1 MTTTF
6 TMIND
11 GAELSESEQ
20 LTQQSVDAMED
31 FEVVEEQSVDYSQ
44 LDKNGF
50 VNLLENQ
57 LAIAKN
63 ENAKPG
69 DFKRVDEVLKE
80 AKVFFDQIKKS
91 EREEALQRFVAEN
104 DSEDGFEF
112 KPDDLTQRFETLYRQ
127 IKDIKNH
134 YFQDL
139 EKSKDK
145 NFALKTQLL
154 QRLRELVDA
163 DEVNTKNPGTSWQ
176 EFKKIQDE
184 WKAAGNIASPHNS
197 TLWATYH
204 ALIDRYYSNRNIY
217 FELKELDRK
226 KNLQL
231 KAELVE
237 KVEAIAENLKE
248 KSLGKAAL
256 EEANSLF
263 EEYKHIGPGPKAE
276 QELLWQRMKTA
287 LDSLYDAR
295 RAQSEEQKQ
304 VLAQN
309 YEVKSKIYETLVP
322 YTSFNSN
329 SINEWNDKTK
339 EVVAL
344 QEQWV
349 SAKGQMLREEGR
361 ELSKKFWA
369 ALKTFFHNKGEF
381 FRQLEAKRE
390 QNLKLKTELCEAV
403 EAILATGEDN
413 SSNTDKVIALQKQW
427 KQIGQVPEK
436 FKDSIFDRFKKACDA
451 YFDRKRAKNS
461 EVEKEFVENLAKK
474 QAICAKIEAG
484 AKPGEANLNDLNAF
498 KSEWSSV
505 GFVPKKDMQGINK
518 RYIDAVNSYVS
529 AIGKLSTKE
538 KEQVI
543 LENEVAMATD
553 GESIR
558 SLQRKEG
565 DIRRKM
571 TQIEN
576 DLTIWQNNIE
586 FFGRSKNGEK
596 VRAEFEKK
604 IIVAQKQ
611 LADLKHQLKILREA
625 L

>member
-20 LTQQSVDAMED
+20 LTQQSVDAMEE

-63 ENAKPG
+63 KNAKPG

-369 ALKTFFHNKGEF
+369 TLKTFFHNKGEF

-529 AIGKLSTKE
+529 AIGKLSNKE

-604 IIVAQKQ
+604 IVVAQKQ

>member
-1 MTTTF
+1 
-6 TMIND
+6 MIND

-20 LTQQSVDAMED
+20 LTQESVAAMEEL
-31 FEVVEEQSVDYSQ
+31 EVVEEQAVDYSQ
-44 LDKNGF
+44 LDKKDF
-50 VNLLENQ
+50 VSLLESQ
-57 LAIAKN
+57 LAIAKS
-63 ENAKPG
+63 EKAKPA
-69 DFKRVDEVLKE
+69 DFKRTDELLKE
-80 AKVFFDQIKKS
+80 IKVFFDQIKKS
-91 EREEALQRFVAEN
+91 DREAAEQRYLTEN
-104 DSEDGFEF
+104 GSEEGFEY
-112 KPDDLTQRFETLYRQ
+112 KLDELTQRFESIYRQ
-127 IKDIKNH
+127 IKDVKNH

-145 NFALKTQLL
+145 NFAVKTQLL

-163 DEVNTKNPGTSWQ
+163 DESNAKNPGTSWQ

-197 TLWATYH
+197 TLWATFH

-217 FELKELDRK
+217 YELKELDRK

-231 KAELVE
+231 KGELVE
-237 KVEAIAENLKE
+237 KVETLAQSLEG
-248 KSLGKAAL
+248 KSLTRAIL
-256 EEANSLF
+256 EEANAHF
-263 EEYKHIGPGPKAE
+263 DEYKHIGPGPKAE
-276 QELLWQRMKTA
+276 QEVLWQRMKVA
-287 LDSLYDAR
+287 LDTLHDAR
-295 RAQSEEQKQ
+295 RAQTEDQKQ
-304 VLAQN
+304 VLSQN
-309 YEVKSKIYETLVP
+309 YEIKSKIYEVLVP
-322 YTSFNSN
+322 FTAFTSS
-329 SINEWNDKTK
+329 SINEWNEKTK

-344 QEQWV
+344 QDQWV
-349 SAKGQMLREEGR
+349 NAKGQMLREEGR

-369 ALKTFFHNKGEF
+369 TLKTFFHNKGEF
-381 FRQLEAKRE
+381 FRQLESKRE

-403 EAILATGEDN
+403 EAIIETGED
-413 SSNTDKVIALQKQW
+413 SAANTDKVIALQKQW

-461 EVEKEFVENLAKK
+461 EVEREFVENLARK
-474 QAICAKIEAG
+474 QAICDKIEAG
-484 AKPGEANLNDLNAF
+484 AKAGEANLKDLNAF
-498 KSEWSSV
+498 KSEWSSI
-505 GFVPKKDMQGINK
+505 GFVPKKDMQVINK

-529 AIGKLSTKE
+529 TIGKLSSKE
-538 KEQVI
+538 REQVI

-553 GESIR
+553 GESVR
-558 SLQRKEG
+558 NLQRKET
-565 DIRRKM
+565 DIRRRM

-604 IIVAQKQ
+604 IVTAQKQ
-611 LADLKHQLKILREA
+611 LVDLKHQLKIVREA

>member
-1 MTTTF
+1 
-6 TMIND
+6 MIND

-20 LTQQSVDAMED
+20 LTQESVAAMEEL
-31 FEVVEEQSVDYSQ
+31 EVVEEQAVDYSQ
-44 LDKNGF
+44 LDKKDF
-50 VNLLENQ
+50 VSLLENQ
-57 LAIAKN
+57 FALAKS
-63 ENAKPG
+63 EKAKPAN
-69 DFKRVDEVLKE
+69 FKRTDELLKE
-80 AKVFFDQIKKS
+80 VKVFFDQIKKTDRDEA
-91 EREEALQRFVAEN
+91 ERRYVAEN
-104 DSEDGFEF
+104 GSEEGFDY
-112 KPDDLTQRFETLYRQ
+112 KPDELTQRFESLYRQ
-127 IKDIKNH
+127 IKDVKNH

-145 NFALKTQLL
+145 NFVIKTQLL

-163 DEVNTKNPGTSWQ
+163 DESNAKNPGTSWQ

-197 TLWATYH
+197 TLWATFH

-217 FELKELDRK
+217 YELKELDRK

-231 KAELVE
+231 KGELVE
-237 KVEAIAENLKE
+237 KVEALAQSLEG
-248 KSLGKAAL
+248 KSLTRAIL
-256 EEANSLF
+256 EEANAHF
-263 EEYKHIGPGPKAE
+263 DEYKHIGPGPKAE
-276 QELLWQRMKTA
+276 QEVLWQRMKVA
-287 LDSLYDAR
+287 LDTLHDAR
-295 RAQSEEQKQ
+295 RAQTEDQKQ
-304 VLAQN
+304 VLSQN
-309 YEVKSKIYETLVP
+309 YEIKSKIYEDLVP
-322 YTSFNSN
+322 FTAFTSS
-329 SINEWNDKTK
+329 SINEWNEKTK

-349 SAKGQMLREEGR
+349 NAKGQMLREEGR

-369 ALKTFFHNKGEF
+369 TLKTFFHNKGEF
-381 FRQLEAKRE
+381 FRQLESKRE

-403 EAILATGEDN
+403 EAIIETGED
-413 SSNTDKVIALQKQW
+413 SAANTDKVIALQKQW

-436 FKDSIFDRFKKACDA
+436 FKDTIFDRFKKACDA

-461 EVEKEFVENLAKK
+461 EVEREFVENLAQK
-474 QAICAKIEAG
+474 QAICEKIEAG
-484 AKPGEANLNDLNAF
+484 AKAGEANLKDLNAF

-505 GFVPKKDMQGINK
+505 GFVPKKDMQAINK

-529 AIGKLSTKE
+529 AIGKLSSKE
-538 KEQVI
+538 REQVI

-553 GESIR
+553 GESVR
-558 SLQRKEG
+558 NPQRKET
-565 DIRRKM
+565 DIRRRM

-604 IIVAQKQ
+604 IIAAQKQ
-611 LADLKHQLKILREA
+611 LADLKHQLKIVREA

>member
-1 MTTTF
+1 
-6 TMIND
+6 MIND

-20 LTQQSVDAMED
+20 LTQASVEAMEAL
-31 FEVVEEQSVDYSQ
+31 EVADEQVVDYGQ
-44 LDKNGF
+44 LSRKDF
-50 VNLLENQ
+50 VSLLENQ
-57 LAIAKN
+57 LALAKG
-63 ENAKPG
+63 ENAKPA
-69 DFKRVDEVLKE
+69 DFKRTDEVLKE
-80 AKVFFDQIKKS
+80 AKVHFDQSKKT
-91 EREEALQRFVAEN
+91 EREEALKKYLAEN
-104 DSEDGFEF
+104 ESEEGFEF
-112 KPDDLTQRFETLYRQ
+112 KPDELTLQFDALYRQ
-127 IKDIKNH
+127 IKDVKNH

-145 NFALKTQLL
+145 NFASKTQLL
-154 QRLRELVDA
+154 QRLRELVEN
-163 DEVNTKNPGTSWQ
+163 DESNTTNPGSSWQ

-197 TLWATYH
+197 TLWATFH

-217 FELKELDRK
+217 YELKELDRK
-226 KNLQL
+226 KNLQQ
-231 KAELVE
+231 KTELVE
-237 KVEAIAENLKE
+237 KVESLA
-248 KSLGKAAL
+248 KSLENTTLSKAVL
-256 EEANSLF
+256 EEANAHF
-263 EEYKHIGPGPKAE
+263 DEYKHIGPGPKAE
-276 QELLWQRMKTA
+276 QEVLWQRLKLA
-287 LDSLYDAR
+287 LDAIHDAR
-295 RAQSEEQKQ
+295 RAQADAQKH

-322 YTSFNSN
+322 YTSFTSS
-329 SINEWNDKTK
+329 SINEWNEKTK

-349 SAKGQMLREEGR
+349 NTKGQMLREEGR

-369 ALKTFFHNKGEF
+369 TLKTFFHNKGEF

-403 EAILATGEDN
+403 EAILETAED
-413 SSNTDKVIALQKQW
+413 SSANTDKVIALQKQW

-436 FKDSIFDRFKKACDA
+436 FKDSIFERFKKACDA

-461 EVEKEFVENLAKK
+461 EIEREFTENLSLK
-474 QAICAKIEAG
+474 QALCEKLEAG
-484 AKPGEANLNDLNAF
+484 AKIEGANLKELNAF
-498 KSEWSSV
+498 KSEWSSI

-529 AIGKLSTKE
+529 AIGKLSSKE
-538 KEQVI
+538 RDQVMMDNDSSNS
-543 LENEVAMATD
+543 NEGD
-553 GESIR
+553 SR
-558 SLQRKEG
+558 SLQRKES
-565 DIRRKM
+565 DIRRRM

-611 LADLKHQLKILREA
+611 LVDLKQQLKIVREA

>member
-31 FEVVEEQSVDYSQ
+31 CEVVEEQSVDYSQ

-329 SINEWNDKTK
+329 SINE
-339 EVVAL
+339 
-344 QEQWV
+344 
-349 SAKGQMLREEGR
+349 
-361 ELSKKFWA
+361 
-369 ALKTFFHNKGEF
+369 
-381 FRQLEAKRE
+381 
-390 QNLKLKTELCEAV
+390 
-403 EAILATGEDN
+403 
-413 SSNTDKVIALQKQW
+413 
-427 KQIGQVPEK
+427 
-436 FKDSIFDRFKKACDA
+436 
-451 YFDRKRAKNS
+451 
-461 EVEKEFVENLAKK
+461 
-474 QAICAKIEAG
+474 
-484 AKPGEANLNDLNAF
+484 
-498 KSEWSSV
+498 
-505 GFVPKKDMQGINK
+505 
-518 RYIDAVNSYVS
+518 
-529 AIGKLSTKE
+529 
-538 KEQVI
+538 
-543 LENEVAMATD
+543 
-553 GESIR
+553 
-558 SLQRKEG
+558 
-565 DIRRKM
+565 
-571 TQIEN
+571 
-576 DLTIWQNNIE
+576 
-586 FFGRSKNGEK
+586 
-596 VRAEFEKK
+596 
-604 IIVAQKQ
+604 
-611 LADLKHQLKILREA
+611 
-625 L
+625 

>member
-1 MTTTF
+1 
-6 TMIND
+6 MIND

-20 LTQQSVDAMED
+20 LTQESVAAMEEL
-31 FEVVEEQSVDYSQ
+31 EVVEEQAVDYSQ
-44 LDKNGF
+44 LDKKDF
-50 VNLLENQ
+50 VSLLENQ
-57 LAIAKN
+57 FAIAKS
-63 ENAKPG
+63 EKAKPA
-69 DFKRVDEVLKE
+69 DFKRTDELLKE
-80 AKVFFDQIKKS
+80 VKVFFDQIKKT
-91 EREEALQRFVAEN
+91 ERDEAERRYVAEN
-104 DSEDGFEF
+104 GSEEGFDY
-112 KPDDLTQRFETLYRQ
+112 KPDELTQRFESLYRQ
-127 IKDIKNH
+127 IKDVKNH

-145 NFALKTQLL
+145 NFAVKTQLL

-163 DEVNTKNPGTSWQ
+163 DESNAKNPGTSWQ

-197 TLWATYH
+197 TLWATFH

-217 FELKELDRK
+217 YELKELDRK

-231 KAELVE
+231 KGELVE
-237 KVEAIAENLKE
+237 KVEALAQ
-248 KSLGKAAL
+248 SLEGKPLTRAIL
-256 EEANSLF
+256 EEANAHF
-263 EEYKHIGPGPKAE
+263 DEYKHIGPGPKAE
-276 QELLWQRMKTA
+276 QEVLWQRMKVA
-287 LDSLYDAR
+287 LDTLHDAR
-295 RAQSEEQKQ
+295 RAQTEDQKQ
-304 VLAQN
+304 VLSQN
-309 YEVKSKIYETLVP
+309 YEIKSKIYEELVP
-322 YTSFNSN
+322 FTAFTSS
-329 SINEWNDKTK
+329 SINEWNEKTK

-349 SAKGQMLREEGR
+349 NAKGQMLREEGR

-369 ALKTFFHNKGEF
+369 TLKTFFHNKGEF
-381 FRQLEAKRE
+381 FRQLESKRE

-403 EAILATGEDN
+403 EAILETGED
-413 SSNTDKVIALQKQW
+413 SAANTDKVIALQKQW

-436 FKDSIFDRFKKACDA
+436 FKDTIFDRFKKACDA

-461 EVEKEFVENLAKK
+461 EVEREFVENLAKK
-474 QAICAKIEAG
+474 QAICEKIEAG
-484 AKPGEANLNDLNAF
+484 AKAGEANLKDLNAF

-505 GFVPKKDMQGINK
+505 GFVPKKDMQAINK

-529 AIGKLSTKE
+529 AIGKLSSKE
-538 KEQVI
+538 REQVI

-553 GESIR
+553 GESVR
-558 SLQRKEG
+558 NLQRKET
-565 DIRRKM
+565 DIRRRM

-604 IIVAQKQ
+604 IIAAQKQ
-611 LADLKHQLKILREA
+611 LADLKHQLKIVREA

>member
-50 VNLLENQ
+50 VNLLETQ

-369 ALKTFFHNKGEF
+369 TLKTFFHNKGEF

-498 KSEWSSV
+498 KAEWSSV

>member
-1 MTTTF
+1 
-6 TMIND
+6 MIND

-20 LTQQSVDAMED
+20 LTQESVAAMEEL
-31 FEVVEEQSVDYSQ
+31 EVVEEQAVDYSQ
-44 LDKNGF
+44 LDKKDF
-50 VNLLENQ
+50 VSLLENQ
-57 LAIAKN
+57 FALAKS
-63 ENAKPG
+63 EKAKPA
-69 DFKRVDEVLKE
+69 DFKRTDELLKE
-80 AKVFFDQIKKS
+80 VKVFFDQIKKNDRDEA
-91 EREEALQRFVAEN
+91 ERRYVAEN
-104 DSEDGFEF
+104 GSEEGFDY
-112 KPDDLTQRFETLYRQ
+112 KPDELTQRFESVYRQ
-127 IKDIKNH
+127 IKDVKNH

-145 NFALKTQLL
+145 NFAIKTQLL

-163 DEVNTKNPGTSWQ
+163 DESNAKNPGTSWQ

-197 TLWATYH
+197 TLWATFH

-217 FELKELDRK
+217 YELKELDRK

-231 KAELVE
+231 KGELVE
-237 KVEAIAENLKE
+237 KVEALAQSLEG
-248 KSLGKAAL
+248 KSLTRAIL
-256 EEANSLF
+256 EEANAHF
-263 EEYKHIGPGPKAE
+263 DEYKHIGPGPKAE
-276 QELLWQRMKTA
+276 QEVLWQRMKVA
-287 LDSLYDAR
+287 LDTLHDAR
-295 RAQSEEQKQ
+295 RAQTEDQKQ
-304 VLAQN
+304 VLSQN
-309 YEVKSKIYETLVP
+309 YEIKSKIYEELVP
-322 YTSFNSN
+322 FTAFTSS
-329 SINEWNDKTK
+329 SINEWNEKTK

-349 SAKGQMLREEGR
+349 NAKGQMLREEGR

-369 ALKTFFHNKGEF
+369 TLKTFFHNKGEF
-381 FRQLEAKRE
+381 FRQLESKRE

-403 EAILATGEDN
+403 EAILETGED
-413 SSNTDKVIALQKQW
+413 SAANTDKVIALQKQW

-436 FKDSIFDRFKKACDA
+436 FKDTIFDRFKKACDA

-474 QAICAKIEAG
+474 QAICEKIEAG
-484 AKPGEANLNDLNAF
+484 AKAGEANLKDLNAF

-505 GFVPKKDMQGINK
+505 GFVPKKDMQAINK

-529 AIGKLSTKE
+529 AIGKLSSKE
-538 KEQVI
+538 REQVI

-553 GESIR
+553 GESVR
-558 SLQRKEG
+558 NLQRKET
-565 DIRRKM
+565 DIRRRM

-604 IIVAQKQ
+604 IIAAQKQ
-611 LADLKHQLKILREA
+611 LADLKHQLKIVREA

>member
-1 MTTTF
+1 
-6 TMIND
+6 MIND

-20 LTQQSVDAMED
+20 LTQASVEAMEAL
-31 FEVVEEQSVDYSQ
+31 EVADEQVVDYGQLSRKDFVSLLESQ
-44 LDKNGF
+44 LA
-50 VNLLENQ
+50 
-57 LAIAKN
+57 LAKG
-63 ENAKPG
+63 ENAKPT
-69 DFKRVDEVLKE
+69 DFKRTDEVLKE
-80 AKVFFDQIKKS
+80 AKVHFDQSKKT
-91 EREEALQRFVAEN
+91 EREEALKKYLAEN
-104 DSEDGFEF
+104 ESEDGFEF
-112 KPDDLTQRFETLYRQ
+112 KPDELTLQFDALYRQ
-127 IKDIKNH
+127 IKDVKNH

-145 NFALKTQLL
+145 NFASKTQLL
-154 QRLRELVDA
+154 QRLRELVEN
-163 DEVNTKNPGTSWQ
+163 DESNTTNPGSSWQ

-197 TLWATYH
+197 TLWATFH

-217 FELKELDRK
+217 YELKELDRK
-226 KNLQL
+226 KNLQQ
-231 KAELVE
+231 KTELVE
-237 KVEAIAENLKE
+237 KVESLA
-248 KSLGKAAL
+248 KSLENATLSKAVL
-256 EEANSLF
+256 EEANAHF
-263 EEYKHIGPGPKAE
+263 DEYKHIGPGPKAE
-276 QELLWQRMKTA
+276 QEVLWQRLKLA
-287 LDSLYDAR
+287 LDAIHDAR
-295 RAQSEEQKQ
+295 RAQADAQKH

-322 YTSFNSN
+322 YTSFTSS
-329 SINEWNDKTK
+329 SINEWNEKTK

-349 SAKGQMLREEGR
+349 NTKGQMLREEGR

-369 ALKTFFHNKGEF
+369 TLKTFFHNKGEF

-403 EAILATGEDN
+403 EAILETSED
-413 SSNTDKVIALQKQW
+413 SSANTDKVIALQKQW

-436 FKDSIFDRFKKACDA
+436 FKDSIFERFKKACDA

-461 EVEKEFVENLAKK
+461 EIEREFTENLSSK
-474 QAICAKIEAG
+474 QALCEKIEAG
-484 AKPGEANLNDLNAF
+484 AKIEGANLKELNAF
-498 KSEWSSV
+498 KSEWSSI
-505 GFVPKKDMQGINK
+505 GFVPKKDMQAINK

-529 AIGKLSTKE
+529 AIGKLSPKE
-538 KEQVI
+538 RDQVMI
-543 LENEVAMATD
+543 DNDSSNSNEGD
-553 GESIR
+553 SR
-558 SLQRKEG
+558 SLQRKES
-565 DIRRKM
+565 DIRRRM

-611 LADLKHQLKILREA
+611 LADLKQQLKIVREA

>member
-1 MTTTF
+1 
-6 TMIND
+6 MIND

-20 LTQQSVDAMED
+20 LTQESVAAMEEL
-31 FEVVEEQSVDYSQ
+31 EVVEEQAVDYSQ
-44 LDKNGF
+44 LDKKDF
-50 VNLLENQ
+50 VSLLENQ
-57 LAIAKN
+57 FALAKS
-63 ENAKPG
+63 EKAKPAN
-69 DFKRVDEVLKE
+69 FKRTDELLKE
-80 AKVFFDQIKKS
+80 VKVFFDQIKKTDRDEA
-91 EREEALQRFVAEN
+91 ERRYVAEN
-104 DSEDGFEF
+104 GSEEGFDY
-112 KPDDLTQRFETLYRQ
+112 KPDELTQRFESLYRQ
-127 IKDIKNH
+127 IKDVKNH

-145 NFALKTQLL
+145 NFVIKTQLL

-163 DEVNTKNPGTSWQ
+163 DESNAKNPGTSWQ

-197 TLWATYH
+197 TLWATFH

-217 FELKELDRK
+217 YELKELDRK

-231 KAELVE
+231 KGELVE
-237 KVEAIAENLKE
+237 KVEALAQSLEG
-248 KSLGKAAL
+248 KSLTRAIL
-256 EEANSLF
+256 EEANAHF
-263 EEYKHIGPGPKAE
+263 DEYKHIGPGPKAE
-276 QELLWQRMKTA
+276 QEVLWQRMKVA
-287 LDSLYDAR
+287 LDTLHDAR
-295 RAQSEEQKQ
+295 RAQTEDQKQ
-304 VLAQN
+304 VLSQN
-309 YEVKSKIYETLVP
+309 YEIKSKIYEDLVP
-322 YTSFNSN
+322 FTAFTSS
-329 SINEWNDKTK
+329 SINEWNEKTK

-349 SAKGQMLREEGR
+349 NAKGQMLREEGR

-369 ALKTFFHNKGEF
+369 TLKTFFHNKGEF
-381 FRQLEAKRE
+381 FRQLESKRE

-403 EAILATGEDN
+403 EAIIETGED
-413 SSNTDKVIALQKQW
+413 SAANTDKVIALQKQW

-436 FKDSIFDRFKKACDA
+436 FKDTIFDRFKKACDA

-461 EVEKEFVENLAKK
+461 EVEREFVENLAQK
-474 QAICAKIEAG
+474 QAICEKIEAG
-484 AKPGEANLNDLNAF
+484 AKAGEANLKDLNAF

-505 GFVPKKDMQGINK
+505 GFVPKKDMQAINK

-529 AIGKLSTKE
+529 AIGKLSSKE
-538 KEQVI
+538 REQVI

-553 GESIR
+553 GESVR
-558 SLQRKEG
+558 NLQRKET
-565 DIRRKM
+565 DIRRRM

-604 IIVAQKQ
+604 IIAAQKQ
-611 LADLKHQLKILREA
+611 LADLKHQLKIVREA

>member
-369 ALKTFFHNKGEF
+369 TLKTFFHNKGEF

>member
-1 MTTTF
+1 
-6 TMIND
+6 MIND

-20 LTQQSVDAMED
+20 LTQESVAAMEEL
-31 FEVVEEQSVDYSQ
+31 EVVEEQAVDYSQ
-44 LDKNGF
+44 LDKKDF

-57 LAIAKN
+57 FAIAKS
-63 ENAKPG
+63 EKAKPA
-69 DFKRVDEVLKE
+69 DFKRTDELLKE
-80 AKVFFDQIKKS
+80 VKVFFDQIKKTD
-91 EREEALQRFVAEN
+91 REEAEQRYVAEN
-104 DSEDGFEF
+104 GSEEGFEY
-112 KPDDLTQRFETLYRQ
+112 KTDELTQRFESLYRQ
-127 IKDIKNH
+127 IKDVKNH

-145 NFALKTQLL
+145 NFAIKTQLL

-163 DEVNTKNPGTSWQ
+163 DESNAKNPGTSWQ

-197 TLWATYH
+197 TLWATFH

-217 FELKELDRK
+217 YELKELDRK

-231 KAELVE
+231 KSELVE
-237 KVEAIAENLKE
+237 KVEALAQSLEG
-248 KSLGKAAL
+248 KSLTRAIL
-256 EEANSLF
+256 EEANAHF
-263 EEYKHIGPGPKAE
+263 DEYKHIGPGPKAE
-276 QELLWQRMKTA
+276 QEVLWQRMKVA
-287 LDSLYDAR
+287 LDTLHDAR
-295 RAQSEEQKQ
+295 RAQTEDQKHI
-304 VLAQN
+304 LSQN
-309 YEVKSKIYETLVP
+309 YEIKSKIYEALVP
-322 YTSFNSN
+322 FTAFTSS
-329 SINEWNDKTK
+329 SINEWNEKTK

-349 SAKGQMLREEGR
+349 NAKGQMLREEGR

-369 ALKTFFHNKGEF
+369 TLKTFFHNKGEF
-381 FRQLEAKRE
+381 FRQLESKRE

-403 EAILATGEDN
+403 ESIIESGED
-413 SSNTDKVIALQKQW
+413 SAANTDKVIALQKQW

-436 FKDSIFDRFKKACDA
+436 FKDTIFDRFKKACDA

-461 EVEKEFVENLAKK
+461 EVEREFVENLTKK
-474 QAICAKIEAG
+474 QAICEKIEAG
-484 AKPGEANLNDLNAF
+484 AKAGEANLKDLNAF

-505 GFVPKKDMQGINK
+505 GFVPKKDMQSINK

-529 AIGKLSTKE
+529 TIGKLSSKE
-538 KEQVI
+538 REQVI
-543 LENEVAMATD
+543 LENEVSMATD
-553 GESIR
+553 GESVR
-558 SLQRKEG
+558 NLQRKET
-565 DIRRKM
+565 DIRRRM

-604 IIVAQKQ
+604 IIAAQKQ
-611 LADLKHQLKILREA
+611 LVDLKHQLKIVREA

>member
-1 MTTTF
+1 
-6 TMIND
+6 MIND

-20 LTQQSVDAMED
+20 LTQESVAAMEEL
-31 FEVVEEQSVDYSQ
+31 EVVEEQAVDYSQ
-44 LDKNGF
+44 LDKKDF

-57 LAIAKN
+57 FALAKS
-63 ENAKPG
+63 EKAKPA
-69 DFKRVDEVLKE
+69 DFKRTDELLKE
-80 AKVFFDQIKKS
+80 VKVFFDQIKKTDRDEA
-91 EREEALQRFVAEN
+91 ERRYVAEN
-104 DSEDGFEF
+104 GSEEGFDY
-112 KPDDLTQRFETLYRQ
+112 KPDELTQRFESLYRQ
-127 IKDIKNH
+127 IKDVKNH

-145 NFALKTQLL
+145 NFAVKTQLL

-163 DEVNTKNPGTSWQ
+163 DESNAKNPGTSWQ

-197 TLWATYH
+197 TLWATFH

-217 FELKELDRK
+217 YELKELDRK

-231 KAELVE
+231 KGELVE
-237 KVEAIAENLKE
+237 KVEALAQSLEG
-248 KSLGKAAL
+248 KSLTRAIL
-256 EEANSLF
+256 EEANAHF
-263 EEYKHIGPGPKAE
+263 DEYKHIGPGPKAE
-276 QELLWQRMKTA
+276 QEVLWQRMKVA
-287 LDSLYDAR
+287 LDTLHDAR
-295 RAQSEEQKQ
+295 RAQTEDQKQ
-304 VLAQN
+304 VLSQN
-309 YEVKSKIYETLVP
+309 YEIKSKIYEELVP
-322 YTSFNSN
+322 FTAFTSS
-329 SINEWNDKTK
+329 SINEWNEKTK

-349 SAKGQMLREEGR
+349 NAKGQMLREEGR

-369 ALKTFFHNKGEF
+369 TLKTFFHNKGEF
-381 FRQLEAKRE
+381 FRQLESKRE

-403 EAILATGEDN
+403 EAILETGED
-413 SSNTDKVIALQKQW
+413 SAANTDKVIALQKQW

-436 FKDSIFDRFKKACDA
+436 FKDTIFDRFKKACDA

-461 EVEKEFVENLAKK
+461 EVEREFVENLAKK
-474 QAICAKIEAG
+474 QAICEKIEAG
-484 AKPGEANLNDLNAF
+484 AKAGEANLKDLNAF

-505 GFVPKKDMQGINK
+505 GFVPKKDMQAINK

-529 AIGKLSTKE
+529 AIGKLSSKE
-538 KEQVI
+538 REQVI

-553 GESIR
+553 GESVR
-558 SLQRKEG
+558 NLQRKEM
-565 DIRRKM
+565 DIRRRM

-604 IIVAQKQ
+604 IVAAQKQ
-611 LADLKHQLKILREA
+611 LADLKHQLKIVREA